1 MRKPFRLSL
10 LLVLAAAFPAIA
22 AIGTGYMLFGSATYV
37 SPGNAS
43 NRAVQLVSDANTG
56 VFSGIDFAVPAGL
69 TINSLNQLSTDY
81 NFTMGS
87 CDLGSPRFGIV
98 LSSDPNKAIFVY
110 IGPPPNYT
118 GCTMGWQNT
127 GNLLTPASL
136 VDASQYGGTFY
147 EPWSA
152 AQTQFSGQT
161 VTDIF
166 LVSDN
171 GPSGT
176 QTVQIDNT
184 NVNGTLYTYE
194 PTSKDDCKDGGWQ
207 NFTLL
212 PGPFKNQGQCV
223 SFFAHQKNN

>member
-1 MRKPFRLSL
+1 
-10 LLVLAAAFPAIA
+10 
-22 AIGTGYMLFGSATYV
+22 
-37 SPGNAS
+37 
-43 NRAVQLVSDANTG
+43 
-56 VFSGIDFAVPAGL
+56 
-69 TINSLNQLSTDY
+69 
-81 NFTMGS
+81 
-87 CDLGSPRFGIV
+87 
-98 LSSDPNKAIFVY
+98 
-110 IGPPPNYT
+110 
-118 GCTMGWQNT
+118 MGWQNT

-176 QTVQIDNT
+176 QPVQIDNT

>member
-1 MRKPFRLSL
+1 MGKRFRFSL
-10 LLVLAAAFPAIA
+10 LLVLAAAMPAVA
-22 AIGTGYMLFGSATYV
+22 AIGTGYTLFGSATYV

-43 NRAVQLVSDANTG
+43 NRAVQLISDANTG
-56 VFSGIDFAVPAGL
+56 VYSGIDFAVPAGL
-69 TINSLNQLSTDY
+69 TINNLNLLSTDY

-110 IGPPPNYT
+110 IGPPPSYT
-118 GCTMGWQNT
+118 GCTTGWQNT

-136 VDASQYGGTFY
+136 VDSSQYGGTFY
-147 EPWSA
+147 QPWAA
-152 AQTQFSGQT
+152 AQAQFSGQT

-194 PTSKDDCKDGGWQ
+194 PTSKDDCKDGGWRS
-207 NFTLL
+207 FTSA

-223 SFFAHQKNN
+223 SYFAKQ